1 MSSSVSCLASRLVSA
16 RAAAT
21 SRACRAFAPA
31 RAAIL
36 APARRVSPFRVS
48 AAADSS
54 FLTAGG
60 GGDDEPALTED
71 EITLRDVTR
80 KLVDCRRRKAAAN
93 AVDLLVSLGR
103 AGVEPDLFAATTCL
117 GACVAAGK
125 QDLAL
130 KVFEEVFA
138 KGVVEPDEVVFVELM
153 RGHLDVNPPEWS
165 RVNALIGKMEN
176 TYDVVPTATT
186 YNLLLGKCADD
197 NELERAEDL
206 VDRMADNGVEPDGRT
221 LGAVKKRRSI
231 RSYAKKVLHAVRV
244 EKQRGE
250 GGRALGIAK
259 AGNEMRPSRISQLPK
274 FPVWPGWSARWTN
287 TSRPRRWGLPRTR
300 QFQRRVALARGRRS
314 RRGRMF
320 GRFGGGGNFVA
331 QYRCYPVSFIDRVRL
346 PLQSAEPFQTRAR
359 RPQPPAARS
368 RARAADP
375 HRSSL
380 ALTLRPHDATPST
393 FATASTREWR

>member
-1 MSSSVSCLASRLVSA
+1 MAEAIGARFAFARPRAARTLPRAAPNFRSVVHALDARTSRRVFRSEPPEVDRPPRAPAASPTASSFRRVPNTAPMSSSVSCPGVAPRERASRGHL
-16 RAAAT
+16 
-21 SRACRAFAPA
+21 RACRAFAPA

-36 APARRVSPFRVS
+36 APARRVSTFRVS

-60 GGDDEPALTED
+60 GGDDEPALTEE

-138 KGVVEPDEVVFVELM
+138 NGVVEPDEVVFVELM

-176 TYDVVPTATT
+176 TFDVVPTAATITFSSGSAPTITSSNARRTSWTGWRTT
-186 YNLLLGKCADD
+186 AWS
-197 NELERAEDL
+197 RT
-206 VDRMADNGVEPDGRT
+206 DGR
-221 LGAVKKRRSI
+221 
-231 RSYAKKVLHAVRV
+231 
-244 EKQRGE
+244 
-250 GGRALGIAK
+250 
-259 AGNEMRPSRISQLPK
+259 
-274 FPVWPGWSARWTN
+274 SAR
-287 TSRPRRWGLPRTR
+287 
-300 QFQRRVALARGRRS
+300 
-314 RRGRMF
+314 
-320 GRFGGGGNFVA
+320 
-331 QYRCYPVSFIDRVRL
+331 
-346 PLQSAEPFQTRAR
+346 
-359 RPQPPAARS
+359 
-368 RARAADP
+368 
-375 HRSSL
+375 
-380 ALTLRPHDATPST
+380 
-393 FATASTREWR
+393 

>member
-176 TYDVVPTATT
+176 TYDVVPTAAT

-231 RSYAKKVLHAVRV
+231 RSYAKKVL
-244 EKQRGE
+244 
-250 GGRALGIAK
+250 L
-259 AGNEMRPSRISQLPK
+259 L
-274 FPVWPGWSARWTN
+274 
-287 TSRPRRWGLPRTR
+287 
-300 QFQRRVALARGRRS
+300 
-314 RRGRMF
+314 
-320 GRFGGGGNFVA
+320 
-331 QYRCYPVSFIDRVRL
+331 
-346 PLQSAEPFQTRAR
+346 
-359 RPQPPAARS
+359 
-368 RARAADP
+368 
-375 HRSSL
+375 
-380 ALTLRPHDATPST
+380 
-393 FATASTREWR
+393 